1 MRGRFSF
8 SGTRCYGAF
17 MDTSVF
23 RTFLSVVDEGS
34 FAAAAQ
40 RMGIS
45 RSLCSKHVADL
56 EAELG
61 VRLLART
68 TRKVTPTVAGLSYSR
83 DLRDI
88 LARLDAA
95 TEAVKATTTSQ
106 SGALKIGT
114 PIFYT
119 LKVLQPHLLDF
130 MEQYR
135 DIQLQVV
142 LDDGASDI
150 VGEGFDAVI
159 RIGNLKDSTLHARRL
174 HSVRILLVGSPD
186 YLARAGRPEQPADLL
201 RHDCLHYTNLPGT
214 MTWPL
219 RRGSRT
225 IRQPVRPSFS
235 SNNTELLHSMAV
247 NGKGL
252 ALLPEFVLL
261 DDIAAGRLEAL
272 MTDYTLPDL
281 PVNLVYP
288 SGKLLTGA
296 MRSFLDFA
304 GRLRLS

>member
-1 MRGRFSF
+1 
-8 SGTRCYGAF
+8 
-17 MDTSVF
+17 MDVNVF
-23 RTFLSVVDEGS
+23 RTFVSVVDEGS

-56 EAELG
+56 EADLG
-61 VRLLART
+61 VRLLSRT
-68 TRKVTPTVAGLSYSR
+68 TRKVTPTAAGLSFSR
-83 DLRDI
+83 DLRDV

-95 TEAVKATTTSQ
+95 TETVKATTARQ
-106 SGALKIGT
+106 SGALKIGS

-130 MEQYR
+130 MEKYR

-142 LDDGASDI
+142 LDDGDSDI

-159 RIGNLKDSTLHARRL
+159 RIGNLSDSTLHARKL
-174 HSVRILLVGSPD
+174 HSVRIVIVASPG
-186 YLARAGRPEQPADLL
+186 YLAAKGRPEQPSDLL
-201 RHDCLHYTNLPGT
+201 RHDCLHYTNLPGNQ
-214 MTWPL
+214 TWPL

-225 IRQPVRPSFS
+225 FRQPVRPSFS
-235 SNNTELLHSMAV
+235 SNNTEMLHSMGL

-252 ALLPEFVLL
+252 ALLPEFLVR
-261 DDIAAGRLEAL
+261 DDMAAGRLTAL
-272 MTDYTLPDL
+272 MSDYTLPDL
-281 PVNLVYP
+281 PVSLVYP

-304 GRLRLS
+304 VKMRLE

>member
-1 MRGRFSF
+1 
-8 SGTRCYGAF
+8 
-17 MDTSVF
+17 MDISVF
-23 RTFLSVVDEGS
+23 RTFVSVVDEGS
-34 FAAAAQ
+34 FSTAAQ

-56 EAELG
+56 EAHLG
-61 VRLLART
+61 VRLLTRT
-68 TRKVTPTVAGLSYSR
+68 TRKVTPTPMGLSYSR
-83 DLRDI
+83 DLREV

-95 TEAVKATTTSQ
+95 TESVKAA
-106 SGALKIGT
+106 SGNLSGTLKIGS

-130 MEQYR
+130 MERHR
-135 DIQLQVV
+135 DVQLQIV

-150 VGEGFDAVI
+150 IGDGFDAVI
-159 RIGNLKDSTLHARRL
+159 RIGNLKDSTLYARKL
-174 HSVRILLVGSPD
+174 HTVRIMLVAAPD
-186 YLARAGRPEQPADLL
+186 YLDRNGRPERPADLL
-201 RHDCLHYTNLPGT
+201 RHDCLHYTNLPGNL
-214 MTWPL
+214 TWPL

-247 NGKGL
+247 NGRGL
-252 ALLPEFVLL
+252 ALLPEFIIR
-261 DDIAAGRLEAL
+261 DDVEAGRLVIL
-272 MTDYTLPDL
+272 MPEYALPDL
-281 PVNLVYP
+281 PVSLVYP

-304 GRLRLS
+304 SKLQLS

>member
-1 MRGRFSF
+1 MVAPLTEYRG
-8 SGTRCYGAF
+8 F
-17 MDTSVF
+17 MDISVL
-23 RTFLSVVDEGS
+23 RTFVAVVDEGS
-34 FAAAAQ
+34 FAAAAG

-56 EAELG
+56 EADLG
-61 VRLLART
+61 VRLLVRT
-68 TRKVTPTVAGLSYSR
+68 TRKVTPTPTGLSYSR

-95 TEAVKATTTSQ
+95 TETAKATTSPA
-106 SGALKIGT
+106 GALKIGS

-130 MEQYR
+130 MERYR
-135 DIQLQVV
+135 DIRLQVL
-142 LDDGASDI
+142 LDDGTSDI

-159 RIGNLKDSTLHARRL
+159 RIGNLSDSSLHARRI
-174 HSVRILLVGSPD
+174 HSARILLVASPD
-186 YLARAGRPEQPADLL
+186 YLARSGRPERPADLL
-201 RHDCLHYTNLPGT
+201 RHDCLHYTNLPGNL
-214 MTWPL
+214 TWPL

-247 NGKGL
+247 NGRGL
-252 ALLPEFVLL
+252 ALLPEFIVR
-261 DDIAAGRLEAL
+261 DDVATGRLEVL
-272 MTDYTLPDL
+272 MTEYTLPDL

-304 GRLRLS
+304 AALRLPQ

>member
-1 MRGRFSF
+1 M
-8 SGTRCYGAF
+8 GAVF
-17 MDTSVF
+17 LLRPPVHDDAMDISVF
-23 RTFLSVVDEGS
+23 RTFVFVVDEGS

-45 RSLCSKHVADL
+45 RSLCSKHIADL
-56 EAELG
+56 EADLG

-68 TRKVTPTVAGLSYSR
+68 TRKVTPTAIGVSFV
-83 DLRDI
+83 DELRGI
-88 LARLDAA
+88 LDRLDSA
-95 TEAVKATTTSQ
+95 TEAVRATTASR
-106 SGALKIGT
+106 SGVLKIGS

-130 MEQYR
+130 MERFR

-150 VGEGFDAVI
+150 VGQGFDAVI
-159 RIGNLKDSTLHARRL
+159 RIGNLADSTLHARRI
-174 HSVRILLVGSPD
+174 HSARIMLVAAPD
-186 YLARAGRPEQPADLL
+186 YLARAGRPEVPADLL
-201 RHDCLHYTNLPGT
+201 RHDCLHYTNLPGNL
-214 MTWPL
+214 TWPL

-225 IRQPVRPSFS
+225 IRQTVKPSFS
-235 SNNTELLHSMAV
+235 SNNTELLHSMAL

-252 ALLPEFVLL
+252 ALLPEFIIG
-261 DDIAAGRLEAL
+261 DDVAVGRLEVL
-272 MTDYTLPDL
+272 MTDYALPDL

-304 GRLRLS
+304 THLRLP

>member
-1 MRGRFSF
+1 
-8 SGTRCYGAF
+8 
-17 MDTSVF
+17 MDTNVF
-23 RTFLSVVDEGS
+23 RTFVSVVDEGS

-56 EAELG
+56 EAHLG
-61 VRLLART
+61 VRLLVRT
-68 TRKVTPTVAGLSYSR
+68 TRKVTPTAAGLSYSQ

-95 TEAVKATTTSQ
+95 TEAVKATTTRQ
-106 SGALKIGT
+106 SGALKIGS

-130 MEQYR
+130 MERFR

-142 LDDGASDI
+142 LDDGTSDI
-150 VGEGFDAVI
+150 VGDGFDAVI
-159 RIGNLKDSTLHARRL
+159 RIGDLADSSLHARRL
-174 HSVRILLVGSPD
+174 HSVRILLVASPD
-186 YLARAGRPEQPADLL
+186 YLAQAGRPEKPADLL
-201 RHDCLHYTNLPGT
+201 RHDCLHYTNLPGNQ
-214 MTWPL
+214 TWPL

-235 SNNTELLHSMAV
+235 SNNTELLHSMAL
-247 NGKGL
+247 NGRGL
-252 ALLPEFVLL
+252 ALLPEFIVG
-261 DDIAAGRLEAL
+261 DDIAAGRLAVL
-272 MTDYTLPDL
+272 MTDYALPDL

-296 MRSFLDFA
+296 MRSFLDFTA
-304 GRLRLS
+304 GLRLS